1 MSKALGPCSDCG
13 TPIGARAVTLNAVRI
28 AAGRH
33 WAACTSTRM
42 MRDGKR
48 GMAGRRRLR
57 TLGLLGI
64 YEGRWTA
71 GPAPN
76 PSAIFASKS
85 LHESVPGSATPD
97 SLRAVPNTLR
107 SSNFLTGLS
116 GCERIVVRN
125 DDLLSVRR
133 ELLSVKGNVS
143 ARWALRWRTE
153 GPSSPPAPVP
163 SVRLRK
169 PRLPSRG
176 FSLSRS
182 TERWPRVDRPGMEA
196 VVSWPQS
203 AWRRARLT
211 RRDRRSPGDQPAS
224 GRTLS
229 AARNGSGHF
238 LLGILIGCR
247 RAR

>member
-1 MSKALGPCSDCG
+1 MNDGLRPLLKVGNSR
-13 TPIGARAVTLNAVRI
+13 ARIVLPGVACI
-28 AAGRH
+28 MDRH
-33 WAACTSTRM
+33 FY
-42 MRDGKR
+42 
-48 GMAGRRRLR
+48 
-57 TLGLLGI
+57 GI

-76 PSAIFASKS
+76 PSAIFASTS

-182 TERWPRVDRPGMEA
+182 VGRWPATDCPLAENWPGCSCRALRFGKTNARPPSGFSLNIA
-196 VVSWPQS
+196 GKYRPTLRLRALRPDVPPLRL
-203 AWRRARLT
+203 WRPVQHL
-211 RRDRRSPGDQPAS
+211 RRHRGYR
-224 GRTLS
+224 
-229 AARNGSGHF
+229 
-238 LLGILIGCR
+238 
-247 RAR
+247 